1 MVYYVLLENILGSA
15 YDAYSEANLVRQMD
29 KHECLELQGTWFI
42 YVYKGI
48 NEKYNNSK
56 YFCNSKSQSIK
67 LVRKVISIV
76 EL

>member
-1 MVYYVLLENILGSA
+1 MLENILGSA
-15 YDAYSEANLVRQMD
+15 YDACSEANLVRQVD

-48 NEKYNNSK
+48 NENYNNSK
-56 YFCNSKSQSIK
+56 FFWKSKSQSIK

-76 EL
+76 EE